1 VQSGKAGSIVDKRAM
16 LSRHKLFWDAPQA
29 VLDRLALRAQPLT
42 FRCGQRIFCRG
53 DESHGLLAVVSG
65 HVRISAPGPEGRS
78 ELVMN
83 LIGPDEVFGEIA
95 LLDDG
100 PRTADAIAAT
110 RCCLLLLERRDLLPL
125 FDDFPVLAVRLL
137 AILSGRLRRTS
148 QQLTDQAFAGAEQR
162 LAKVLITLAGG
173 SDRDGTRV
181 LTTQRELGHMVGL
194 SREGTNRHLSAWQR
208 KGYISLVPGAC
219 TIYDHKALQK
229 IAHGHTASEI

>member
-1 VQSGKAGSIVDKRAM
+1 VSSDKTAAVLDKRRM
-16 LSRHKLFWDAPQA
+16 LTQHELFRDAPQT
-29 VLDRLALRAQPLT
+29 VIERLTMRAQPLT
-42 FRCGQRIFCRG
+42 FRCGQHIFRRD

-65 HVRISAPGPEGRS
+65 HVRISTPCPEGRS

-83 LIGPDEVFGEIA
+83 LIGPNEVFGEIA

-125 FDDFPVLAVRLL
+125 VDDFPMLAIRLL

-148 QQLTDQAFAGAEQR
+148 QQLSDHAFVGAEQR
-162 LAKVLITLAGG
+162 LAKTLLTLAGDP
-173 SDRDGTRV
+173 DRNNGRV

-194 SREGTNRHLSAWQR
+194 SREGINRHLSVWQR
-208 KGYISLVPGAC
+208 KGYITLAPGAC
-219 TIYDHKALQK
+219 TIFDYKALKK
-229 IAHGHTASEI
+229 IASGFN